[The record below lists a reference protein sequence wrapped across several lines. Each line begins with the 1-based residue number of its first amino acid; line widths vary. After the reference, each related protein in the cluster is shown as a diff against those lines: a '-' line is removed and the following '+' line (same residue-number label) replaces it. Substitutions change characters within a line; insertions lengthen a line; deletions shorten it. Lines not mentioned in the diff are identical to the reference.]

1 MRSKVYVT
9 VERPSVRL
17 SVPSIDAAAMA
28 GAFAAKYRL
37 TAAGAGAAYQL
48 QAPGSSNG
56 AAARRSA
63 ANQPHIAAAVDRRNR
78 QTDGSLDGHPS
89 VT

>member
-1 MRSKVYVT
+1 
-9 VERPSVRL
+9 
-17 SVPSIDAAAMA
+17 MA
-28 GAFAAKYRL
+28 GAFAAERPSGTKYRL

-63 ANQPHIAAAVDRRNR
+63 AHA
-78 QTDGSLDGHPS
+78 GS
-89 VT
+89 VTLSAEG